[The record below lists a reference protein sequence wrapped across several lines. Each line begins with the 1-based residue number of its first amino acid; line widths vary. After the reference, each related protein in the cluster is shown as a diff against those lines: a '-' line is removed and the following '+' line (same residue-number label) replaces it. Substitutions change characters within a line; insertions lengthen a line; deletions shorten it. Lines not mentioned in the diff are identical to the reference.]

1 MAVGAI
7 ATYTAVGS
15 NYGIQ
20 VATIALIFLIFGAPC
35 SLLWL
40 WFGASLKRFLQK
52 PDSVKKFNYAMAA
65 LLMTSLLP
73 VFNELFRQI

>member
-7 ATYTAVGS
+7 ATYTAVDS
-15 NYGIQ
+15 NWHSGNNDRTDFPYFRR
-20 VATIALIFLIFGAPC
+20 TC

-52 PDSVKKFNYAMAA
+52 PI
-65 LLMTSLLP
+65 
-73 VFNELFRQI
+73 R

>member
-7 ATYTAVGS
+7 ATYTAVDS

-20 VATIALIFLIFGAPC
+20 VITIALIFLIFGAPC

-52 PDSVKKFNYAMAA
+52 PI
-65 LLMTSLLP
+65 
-73 VFNELFRQI
+73 Q